1 MTATTS
7 YNEAQVGVGCN
18 VHVYEHDLETLRKR
32 WPGWDANPKWVKR
45 ELAKRTKPDREQH
58 NGNTTVSG
66 LHEYIVDALDP
77 DQSANLDA
85 THLAAGT
92 GTTQP
97 ASGNTSLNN
106 EVFRVQT
113 TDGSDNGTTLFT
125 STFLDTSEAN
135 GNALEE
141 VGLITASSGGTLLNH
156 SLIGT
161 ITKDDETTATIDV
174 SLTFQPA

>member
-1 MTATTS
+1 V
-7 YNEAQVGVGCN
+7 QRPR
-18 VHVYEHDLETLRKR
+18 LR
-32 WPGWDANPKWVKR
+32 
-45 ELAKRTKPDREQH
+45 
-58 NGNTTVSG
+58 G

-113 TDGSDNGTTLFT
+113 TDSSDNGTTLFT